1 MISRKFKRLPRYN
14 LRLIKIKKYLCKGE
28 ILIMAALG
36 FSEKIAENTKD
47 LGPKENMLGVT
58 LRQPFSNT
66 NAGVIIAQRIQ

>member
-1 MISRKFKRLPRYN
+1 
-14 LRLIKIKKYLCKGE
+14 
-28 ILIMAALG
+28 MAALG